1 MQYVEYVKMGLAL
14 LGYIVDLV
22 KDLKA
27 REQNGS
33 PVDVS
38 GQVDRGIS
46 LLQGIGKIAKVKELQ
61 GLEVTELKP
70 LIADFI
76 TRIDE
81 LKALNK

>member
-14 LGYIVDLV
+14 LAYIVDLV

-27 REQNGS
+27 REQSGAA
-33 PVDVS
+33 VDVS

-61 GLEVTELKP
+61 GLELTELKP

-76 TRIDE
+76 SKVDE
-81 LKALNK
+81 LKAVSK